1 MNGKQDFFEEYPDLL
16 DTADDPRWHRF
27 IQHLD
32 AVYTTPKVPAG
43 IQNWS
48 PSTQLSGADLMQSS
62 ASFTQASAARWSLTQ
77 GGLHLWLV
85 FVRQLALMRRNGTIA
100 PTLLLLSVGLIL
112 FSIVLMQRNG
122 HDAVLTLALVTAL
135 SAAMG
140 IAFSSDMRRDSG
152 LEIVLSTATSL
163 RVILLCRYFAVIGAH
178 MLFCGCASV
187 IAAILLHQEISS
199 FLQLW
204 LVPLFF
210 VSALTLVLVPLMGAW
225 FSFLATAFLEVIQ
238 GLHLGPVGEMQLI
251 NHALLSQ
258 MNPFLLVSLA
268 GVCLILGVWYSPQ
281 YLLGL
286 QNIDE
291 V

>member
-16 DTADDPRWHRF
+16 DSADDPRWHRF
-27 IQHLD
+27 IHHLD

-43 IQNWS
+43 LQNWS
-48 PSTQLSGADLMQSS
+48 PSAQLSSADSMQSS
-62 ASFTQASAARWSLTQ
+62 ASSTQASAARWSLKQ

-112 FSIVLMQRNG
+112 FFIVLIQRNA
-122 HDAVLTLALVTAL
+122 HDAVLTLALVTTL

-187 IAAILLHQEISS
+187 IAAILFHQEISS

-204 LVPLFF
+204 LIPLFF

-225 FSFLATAFLEVIQ
+225 LSFLATAFFEVIQ
-238 GLHLGPVGEMQLI
+238 GLHLDPVGSVQLI

-258 MNPFLLVSLA
+258 TNPFLLVSLA